1 MFFERRDGTVEFYE
15 GVTAGIFNYKHTDG
29 GDRFIIIAPNKIKKF
44 GFGKKQFRGY
54 FTHEDYPLPLPQD
67 PFMTSEQL
75 NTLVQNSMNDYNK
88 WKAKE
93 LQAKG
98 IMWRQIAIGIAIII
112 GALILGQMF
121 APGFIGD
128 IISRPTPTPPAPTQP
143 IIATPQPLNATI
155 LS

>member
-1 MFFERRDGTVEFYE
+1 
-15 GVTAGIFNYKHTDG
+15 
-29 GDRFIIIAPNKIKKF
+29 
-44 GFGKKQFRGY
+44 
-54 FTHEDYPLPLPQD
+54 
-67 PFMTSEQL
+67 MTSEQL

-128 IISRPTPTPPAPTQP
+128 IISRPAPTPPAPTQP